1 MTLRQITLLSLA
13 ACALLFAACNNLP
26 KDQYIDAEFK
36 PYTDRFFSYARQY
49 GLDVEK
55 YGLHIE
61 FADLG
66 NDRAGQCFMDSRPVY
81 IQIDRDYWYNV
92 IEDISNSEDVREDLI
107 FHEMGHG
114 FLNRGHTN
122 GVLDNSDWQSI
133 MCGDELP
140 HGRSS
145 NINYRGFR
153 KEYYIDELF
162 NAPVD
167 KPSWSSYVPD
177 FSKLQEQS
185 ILHADGTDNTYWY
198 LSASPLDKCYSRIEN
213 GQYTISNNSDLPYII
228 PFGAKSKRPDISD
241 GVYFSASLRAETSTD
256 EYAGIAAG
264 QLDGSTNLYYLRYN
278 NSGMCIVGETSCSPF
293 LEIYKADFS
302 SNTIEIGIRANSDT
316 IYLYLNGSFLYHFE
330 MGDLTHEGNDFGFVV
345 PPGCTLYV
353 DNAELRSSSTYLRD
367 CEATEEESL
376 NKPVVIDDRF
386 VKTNRLY

>member
-1 MTLRQITLLSLA
+1 MTLQKIKISSLV
-13 ACALLFAACNNLP
+13 ACVLLFAACDNLP

-36 PYTDRFFSYARQY
+36 PYTDLFFSYARQY

-61 FADLG
+61 FADLE
-66 NDRAGQCFMDSRPVY
+66 NNRAGQCFMNSRPVY
-81 IQIDRDYWYNV
+81 IQIDRDYWFNE
-92 IEDISNSEDVREDLI
+92 IEDISNREDVREDLI

-114 FLNRGHTN
+114 FLDRGHTN

-140 HGRSS
+140 NGRSS

-153 KEYYIDELF
+153 KEYYINELF

-177 FSKLQEQS
+177 FSQLQEHIVLRANGS
-185 ILHADGTDNTYWY
+185 DNSYWY
-198 LSASPLDKCYSRIEN
+198 LSKSPQEKCYSRIEN
-213 GQYTISNNSDLPYII
+213 GKYVISNKSDLPYIV
-228 PFGAKSKRPDISD
+228 PFGAKSIRPDISD
-241 GVYFSASLRAETSTD
+241 GIYFSASIRSEIPES

-264 QLDGSTNLYYLRYN
+264 QLDENTNLYYLRYN
-278 NSGMCIVGETSCSPF
+278 NHGMGIVGETSCSPF
-293 LEIYKADFS
+293 LEIYNADFS
-302 SNTIEIGIRANSDT
+302 SSTTEIGIRANSDT

-330 MGDLTHEGNDFGFVV
+330 MGDLTHDGNDFGFVV

-353 DNAELRSSSTYLRD
+353 DNAELRSNSTNLRNS
-367 CEATEEESL
+367 EATKEIYFD
-376 NKPVVIDDRF
+376 KPVEIDDRF
-386 VKTNRLY
+386 INPTHLY